1 MRDRLDGIGILS
13 EDMYLIALIL
23 KFWRYV
29 KCGYK
34 IVGFMRVRGWN
45 Y

>member
-13 EDMYLIALIL
+13 EDMYFLELIL

-29 KCGYK
+29 KCGYE
-34 IVGFMRVRGWN
+34 IVVLMRYRGWN
-45 Y
+45 S